1 MSSVFPWLS
10 RRVVWFVAA
19 GLLLGACAPS
29 PETLTILGPE
39 EHQLREPGQSVRLEY
54 EAKDAQGR
62 RLAEPRLHWSSS
74 SPDVATVEKGVVVA
88 RKTGQA
94 TIEVSGGN
102 ARASKRFVV
111 TIPGRLA
118 LRAGEQEFIEIGRS
132 ERLFATVMDELGK
145 RIRDASPEWRSQDET
160 IARIEDGRIIGVG
173 PGTVKVTA
181 TVGHLSQD
189 LNVLV
194 VPAFTR
200 LAVEPARH
208 VFTRRGQALQFRAR
222 ALDSRGRTVEGVPI
236 HWFSSDAAVIQ
247 VSPAGYVTA
256 VGPGRALV
264 TLSAGRRVGAAEVI
278 VP

>member
-10 RRVVWFVAA
+10 IRVWCFVAA
-19 GLLLGACAPS
+19 GLLGACAPS

-62 RLAEPRLHWSSS
+62 RLAEPRLYWSSS

-102 ARASKRFVV
+102 ARASTRFVV

-132 ERLFATVMDELGK
+132 ERLFATVLDELGK
-145 RIRDASPEWRSQDET
+145 RIRDASPEWRSQDES
-160 IARIEDGRIIGVG
+160 IARIDEGRIIGVG

-181 TVGHLSQD
+181 TVGHVSQD

-200 LAVEPARH
+200 IAVDPPRH
-208 VFTRRGQALQFRAR
+208 VFTKRGQGLQFRAR
-222 ALDSRGRTVEGVPI
+222 AIDSRGRTVEGVPI
-236 HWFSSDAAVIQ
+236 HWFSSDPAVIQ